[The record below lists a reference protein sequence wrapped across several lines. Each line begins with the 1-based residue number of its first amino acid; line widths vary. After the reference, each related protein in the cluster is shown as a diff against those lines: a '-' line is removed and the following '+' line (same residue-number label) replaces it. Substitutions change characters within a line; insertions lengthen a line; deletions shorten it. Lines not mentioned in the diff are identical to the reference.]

1 MKSLVFIGLF
11 FFCAGGAFIM
21 PHLGVYGYIADY
33 SIGPAGQWW
42 ERPFSGLGLRYS
54 FTLAFA
60 TLAGMILQWGKLRHG
75 ERLLQEQ
82 EIFLLV
88 FLSIIWTSTM
98 MGPQT
103 TARYSTVDHP
113 SIKFTKI
120 IVFNMMMTHI
130 ITEKKNLDGLFWAF
144 VLISLVLGLQ
154 AWGTPRRAFEG
165 GRLEG
170 VGGADF
176 AESNFFAAFM
186 AAMLPIIG
194 IQLLRSGWKGK
205 ILCTISAAFTAN
217 AVVLCRSRGA
227 FVGIA
232 AGAITACLFAP
243 KKHRKTIFAG
253 LILGMMG
260 GLYVADEQFLERLT
274 TISAEEE
281 ELDESAGS
289 RFRLWRAGMEM
300 VEDYPLGIG
309 VGNWYQNIGRYIP
322 EYAGKDCHSTY
333 VKLIAELGI
342 QGAVVFSFIVLIC
355 FFKLKNIRKQA
366 ERLPKN
372 IGDDFMQFSFAL
384 TVSGAIFLTCGLTI
398 SMTYME
404 FLWILMMLPVCLR
417 RAFENTL
424 TDHNIL
430 ISGEMSPHEAEN
442 V

>member
-1 MKSLVFIGLF
+1 
-11 FFCAGGAFIM
+11 M
-21 PHLGVYGYIADY
+21 PYLGVYGYIADY

-60 TLAGMILQWGKLRHG
+60 TLAGMILHWRKLRQG
-75 ERLLQEQ
+75 DQLLQGQ
-82 EIFLLV
+82 ETLLFV
-88 FLSIIWTSTM
+88 FLGIIWMSSFLS
-98 MGPQT
+98 PET

-113 SIKFTKI
+113 SVKFTKI
-120 IVFNMMMTHI
+120 VIFNLMMTHI
-130 ITEKKNLDGLFWAF
+130 ITEKKNFDGLFW
-144 VLISLVLGLQ
+144 VLVLVSLVLGLQ
-154 AWGTPRRAFEG
+154 AWGTPRRAFQG
-165 GRLEG
+165 GRLEN

-194 IQLLRSGWKGK
+194 IQLLRSKWWGK
-205 ILCTISAAFTAN
+205 AICTVSAAFTAN

-243 KKHRKTIFAG
+243 KRHRKTIAAG
-253 LILGMMG
+253 LVLGIVG

-274 TISAEEE
+274 TISTEEE

-300 VEDYPLGIG
+300 VSDHPLGVGI
-309 VGNWYQNIGRYIP
+309 GNWYQTIGRYIP

-342 QGAVVFSFIVLIC
+342 QGAIVFLFIFAIVIL
-355 FFKLKNIRKQA
+355 KLRNIRKHA
-366 ERLPKN
+366 ETLPKE

-384 TVSGAIFLTCGLTI
+384 TVSGAILLTCGLTI

-404 FLWILMMLPVCLR
+404 FLWILLMLPVCLR

-424 TDHNIL
+424 SDYNNSLPEGTIP
-430 ISGEMSPHEAEN
+430 SEVEN
-442 V
+442 G

>member
-1 MKSLVFIGLF
+1 
-11 FFCAGGAFIM
+11 M

-60 TLAGMILQWGKLRHG
+60 TLAGMILHWHKLRQG
-75 ERLLQEQ
+75 DNLFQGQ
-82 EIFLLV
+82 EILLLV
-88 FLSIIWTSTM
+88 FLGVIWMSSLIS
-98 MGPQT
+98 PDT

-113 SIKFTKI
+113 TVKFTKI
-120 IVFNMMMTHI
+120 VVFNMMMTHI
-130 ITEKKNLDGLFWAF
+130 ITEKKNFDGLFW
-144 VLISLVLGLQ
+144 VLVLVSLVLGLQ
-154 AWGTPRRAFEG
+154 AWGTPRRAFQG
-165 GRLEG
+165 GRLEN

-194 IQLLRSGWKGK
+194 IQLLRSKWWGK
-205 ILCTISAAFTAN
+205 AICTVSAAFTAN

-232 AGAITACLFAP
+232 AGSLVAGLFAP
-243 KKHRKTIFAG
+243 KRHRKKIAAG
-253 LILGMMG
+253 LVLGMLG
-260 GLYVADEQFLERLT
+260 GLYVSDEQFLERLT
-274 TISAEEE
+274 TISTEEE
-281 ELDESAGS
+281 ELDESAAS

-300 VEDYPLGIG
+300 VWDHPLGIG
-309 VGNWYQNIGRYIP
+309 IGNWYQTIGRYIP

-333 VKLIAELGI
+333 VKLIAELGL
-342 QGAVVFSFIVLIC
+342 QGAIVFLFILAIGVL
-355 FFKLKNIRKQA
+355 KLRNIRKHA
-366 ERLPKN
+366 ETLPKE

-384 TVSGAIFLTCGLTI
+384 TVSGAILLTCGLTI

-404 FLWILMMLPVCLR
+404 FLWILLMLPVCLR

-424 TDHNIL
+424 FDYNNSL
-430 ISGEMSPHEAEN
+430 PEGPISPEIEN
-442 V
+442 GGTLNT